1 MERLAAFLDAS
12 VLYPAPLRDLLMRLA
27 LRGLFRATWSARVHE
42 EWIANVLAK
51 RPDLTRAQLERT
63 RELMDAHAPDSVVTG
78 YDELIDGLDLPDA
91 NDRHVL
97 AAAIHGGADVI
108 VTFNLKDFPARRLET
123 FKIEA
128 QHPDTFVTHLIELNG
143 GAVVA
148 TLREH
153 RAALKNPLRTAA
165 EYLQTLERQGLAEAV
180 SLLRAFEEVI

>member
-27 LRGLFRATWSARVHE
+27 LRGLFRAIWSARVHE

-63 RELMDAHAPDSVVTG
+63 RELMDAHATDSIVTG
-78 YDELIDGLDLPDA
+78 YEELIDGLDLPDA

-97 AAAIHGGADVI
+97 AAAIHGGADLI
-108 VTFNLKDFPARRLET
+108 VTFNLKDFPAHRLES
-123 FKIEA
+123 FEIEA
-128 QHPDTFVTHLIELNG
+128 QHPDTFVTHLIELHA

-153 RAALKNPLRTAA
+153 RAALKNPPRTAA
-165 EYLQTLERQGLAEAV
+165 EYLQTLERQGLAETV